1 VLRSELVLSFDLAPI
16 GRQSKDRSEAPVPR
30 THRRR
35 AHSCTVGAMAGLN
48 DLAVQDDP
56 FDYYRQRLGECP
68 VWHEPDID
76 LYVIGGHAEARRALM
91 DVETFSSTRHAPTVP
106 DEAAVAYQRRLAERG
121 WPRAATL
128 QRTDPPVHTRY
139 RKLLNRVFS
148 PAKVAELTPR
158 IEEIAVELIDGVA
171 DRGSCEFVA
180 DFALPLPGILIAE
193 QLGLDRADYQQFRRW
208 ADAMLSL
215 AQRRMTVD
223 EALAEADVELEAQH
237 FLAAEFERRRDHP
250 TDDLISR
257 LVHAHGD
264 DEQPFTMAELQDLMH
279 QLVTGGFETTTG
291 ALAAGM
297 WVLVTH
303 PELQARLR
311 AEPELMTNFV
321 EEALRFD
328 SPVQGLWRKSTRD
341 ADVAGVTIP
350 AGSSVMIRFGAA
362 NRDADVF
369 DEPDRFDVDR
379 PEARNHVAFGF
390 GAHFC
395 IGAALARQELH
406 SGFTLLLS
414 RLDDFALAEPL
425 PAPAHEPSFFLR
437 PMKRLPITFSAR

>member
-1 VLRSELVLSFDLAPI
+1 
-16 GRQSKDRSEAPVPR
+16 
-30 THRRR
+30 
-35 AHSCTVGAMAGLN
+35 MAGLS

-56 FDYYRQRLGECP
+56 YEYYRQRLADCP
-68 VWHEPDID
+68 VWHEPDLD
-76 LYVIGGHAEARRALM
+76 LYVIGGHTEARRALM
-91 DVETFSSTRHAPTVP
+91 DVETFSNSRHAPAVP
-106 DEAAVAYQRRLAERG
+106 DPAAVAYQRRLAERG
-121 WPRAATL
+121 WARTSTL

-158 IEEIAVELIDGVA
+158 IEEIAVGLIDRVA
-171 DRGSCEFVA
+171 DRSACEFVA

-193 QLGLDRADYQQFRRW
+193 QLGLDQSDYQRFRRW

-215 AQRRMTVD
+215 AQRRMTVE

-237 FLAAEFERRRDHP
+237 FLAAEFERRREHP

-264 DEQPFTMAELQDLMH
+264 DEQPFTMAELQDLLH

-297 WVLVTH
+297 WVLATH
-303 PELQARLR
+303 PELQGRLR
-311 AEPELMTNFV
+311 AEPELMPNFV

-328 SPVQGLWRKSTRD
+328 SPVQGLWRETTREV
-341 ADVAGVTIP
+341 DVAGVTIP
-350 AGSSVMIRFGAA
+350 AGASVMVRFGAA
-362 NRDADVF
+362 NRDACVF

-379 PEARNHVAFGF
+379 PDARNHVAFGF

-395 IGAALARQELH
+395 IGATLARQELH
-406 SGFTLLLS
+406 SGFTLLLAC
-414 RLDDFALAEPL
+414 LDDLALAEPL
-425 PAPAHEPSFFLR
+425 PTPVHEPSFFLR
-437 PMKRLPITFSAR
+437 PIKELPITFSARLAAI

>member
-1 VLRSELVLSFDLAPI
+1 LYGLAMNGLS
-16 GRQSKDRSEAPVPR
+16 
-30 THRRR
+30 
-35 AHSCTVGAMAGLN
+35 

-56 FDYYRQRLGECP
+56 FGYYRERLGACP
-68 VWHEPDID
+68 VWHEPDVD
-76 LYVIGGHAEARRALM
+76 LYVIGGHVEARRALM
-91 DVETFSSTRHAPTVP
+91 DVETFSNSRHFSGVP
-106 DEAAVAYQRRLAERG
+106 DEAAVAYQRRLAEHG
-121 WPRAATL
+121 WARASTL

-158 IEEIAVELIDGVA
+158 IDEIATDLIDRVA
-171 DRGSCEFVA
+171 DRGSCEFVT

-193 QLGLDRADYQQFRRW
+193 QLGLDQSDYQRFRRW

-215 AQRRMTVD
+215 AQRRMSVD

-237 FLAAEFERRRDHP
+237 FLAAEFERRREQP

-264 DEQPFTMAELQDLMH
+264 DEQPFTMPELQDLMH

-297 WVLVTH
+297 WVLATH

-311 AEPELMTNFV
+311 AESGLMTNFV

-328 SPVQGLWRKSTRD
+328 SPVQGLWREATRD
-341 ADVAGVTIP
+341 VDVAGVTIP
-350 AGSSVMIRFGAA
+350 AGAAVMIRFGAA
-362 NRDADVF
+362 NRDACVF
-369 DEPDRFDVDR
+369 EDPDSFDVDR
-379 PEARNHVAFGF
+379 PDARNHVAFGF

-395 IGAALARQELH
+395 IGATLARQELH
-406 SGFTLLLS
+406 SGFRLLLS
-414 RLDDFALAEPL
+414 RLDDLALAEPQTT
-425 PAPAHEPSFFLR
+425 PVHEPSFFLR
-437 PMKRLPITFSAR
+437 PMKELPITFSARSSR